1 MMKGVFQKPVQG
13 MQAITTG
20 LSDRFLEAGGTI
32 AYDRR
37 LIGMNKDANVT
48 DTLYWLYHPRK

>member
-1 MMKGVFQKPVQG
+1 MKGVFRKPVQG

-48 DTLYWLYHPRK
+48 DTPYWLYHLRK